1 MSSMPRQWVVDRLY
15 ALADAQLGHF
25 TAGQAEDVGVDRRY
39 LTHHL
44 HSGNLE
50 RVDRGIYR
58 LRNYP
63 SHPFEDVMATI
74 LWAGEG
80 AVASHATALAIY
92 DLADAM
98 PAVIH
103 ITLERRFRGNRRGVV
118 VHRARLSETDVTR
131 RDGIPVTTALRTITD
146 VASDPSVA
154 TAAATEAIERGLI
167 RANQL
172 RESAREQPQLAEI
185 LSRLTS
191 E

>member
-1 MSSMPRQWVVDRLY
+1 MPKRWVVDRLY
-15 ALADAQLGHF
+15 ALADAQIGHF
-25 TAGQAEDVGVDRRY
+25 TAGQAEGVGVDRRY

-63 SHPFEDVMATI
+63 SHRFEDVMATT

-92 DLADAM
+92 DLGDAM

-103 ITLERRFRGNRRGVV
+103 ITVERRFRGNRRGVI
-118 VHRARLSETDVTR
+118 VHRARLSEADVTR
-131 RDGIPVTTALRTITD
+131 RDGIAVTTALRTITD

-154 TAAATEAIERGLI
+154 TAAAKEAIERGLI
-167 RANQL
+167 RPNQL